1 MTTLRC
7 AIVGGGIV
15 GVAVAREFS
24 RRQDNV
30 DVTVYEKEDR
40 LAAHQTGHNSGVVHA
55 GLYYEPGGLKAT
67 LCRRGAD
74 LIRNFCES
82 KSLPYGECG
91 KLLIAQSTTELQRLR
106 DIFDR
111 AKANG
116 VPGVTKLTGEQIR
129 DVEPNAVGLAALHSP
144 HTAITDYVA
153 ITNALA
159 EDVSRTGGQILLKQ
173 QVTRIRETAQGVVV
187 TTSRGEEHYDIAI
200 ACAGLQSDRLASASG
215 DARNPRVVPFFGSY
229 FLLDPD
235 YRNLVR
241 GLIYPVPDPKYPF
254 LGIHLTR
261 TIDGE
266 TMVGPNAFI
275 SPGRESYAWN
285 HFDIKDMIDV
295 ARFRGFWNFAAR
307 NLPAAAH
314 EIQAVVSR
322 RKFLKEAKRF
332 VPSLNGARLTPGTR
346 GVRAQSMAA
355 NGELIDDFVISQQK
369 HLTQVRNAPSPGA
382 TSSMAI
388 AEYIVD
394 GALKAWTNS

>member
-1 MTTLRC
+1 M
-7 AIVGGGIV
+7 
-15 GVAVAREFS
+15 
-24 RRQDNV
+24 
-30 DVTVYEKEDR
+30 
-40 LAAHQTGHNSGVVHA
+40 
-55 GLYYEPGGLKAT
+55 
-67 LCRRGAD
+67 
-74 LIRNFCES
+74 
-82 KSLPYGECG
+82 
-91 KLLIAQSTTELQRLR
+91 
-106 DIFDR
+106 
-111 AKANG
+111 
-116 VPGVTKLTGEQIR
+116 
-129 DVEPNAVGLAALHSP
+129 
-144 HTAITDYVA
+144 
-153 ITNALA
+153 
-159 EDVSRTGGQILLKQ
+159 KQ

-394 GALKAWTNS
+394 GALKAWTNSLGFTRE